1 MSVEIVKKAATDL
14 AAEMLNGIRQ
24 TERNVPSTVGQ

>member
-24 TERNVPSTVGQ
+24 TERNG